1 VIKRRRDLSLRT
13 AALPLFFPGRTGSS
27 QCSQSWDGGEAT
39 PASLSVSTTLPM
51 LCEGMGHG
59 NGLGGRRQSRHARD
73 PLAALLSVAL
83 AQRSRGILRFANG
96 NGLTARLVLTRIPE
110 LHLWQTFLNFEGSRD
125 TLASLFLLRDLRAAK
140 ATVGSGFHTKQSQ
153 TERTLLVGS
162 FKCVHGC

>member
-1 VIKRRRDLSLRT
+1 MGSEMCIRD
-13 AALPLFFPGRTGSS
+13 RTGSS
-27 QCSQSWDGGEAT
+27 QCSQSWDGGEAA